1 MAINLRKW
9 RLPARPKLP
18 HIGAIGEPDAHVFN
32 CPKCARPLTEGTPR
46 CPGCGVRLIMGVV
59 FRRAGTLMG
68 FGFVIGLFLG
78 GVATSAVITTLIQP
92 ATPVVAAQ
100 PAGDGTTTMA
110 SPGPDASGGTVV
122 PPAPIPAAA
131 LSSLRQSTL
140 LDARIAN
147 DADALSA
154 AYKSKASAVDIAL
167 ILRSLA
173 SDAAIGGDLTSQL
186 RTWDKATALAGDRA
200 ALYASISA
208 IAHDGLRASMSDK
221 KSYRATAKSMLSA
234 LKALAA
240 LDAGSRALAVTAGI
254 ELPDV
259 DLGVLAPK

>member
-18 HIGAIGEPDAHVFN
+18 HVGAIGEPDAHVFN

-68 FGFVIGLFLG
+68 FGFVIGLFIG
-78 GVATSAVITTLIQP
+78 GVITSAVITTLIHP
-92 ATPVVAAQ
+92 ATPTVAAA
-100 PAGDGTTTMA
+100 PAGDGTTA
-110 SPGPDASGGTVV
+110 PISPGPRASSGTVV
-122 PPAPIPAAA
+122 PPAVIPAAA
-131 LSSLRQSTL
+131 LSSLRQSSL
-140 LDARIAN
+140 LDARIAD
-147 DADALSA
+147 DADALSR
-154 AYKSKASAVDIAL
+154 AYKAKASAVDIAL

-173 SDAAIGGDLTSQL
+173 SDAAIGSDIATQL
-186 RTWDKATALAGDRA
+186 RTWDEGTALAADRA
-200 ALYASISA
+200 AFYAAVSA

-221 KSYRATAKSMLSA
+221 KSYRATARAMLNE
-234 LKALAA
+234 LKALAG